1 MKLSKTKTPML
12 LNLFE
17 NIESIVSEFEI
28 DDYERWAKD
37 EDKLRKNTE
46 VVEAFKKRY
55 IILYADYEY
64 ENYSGDAY
72 VLGFDKEKG
81 TWFEV
86 HGSHCSC
93 YGLEGQWE
101 PEYFNT
107 LQDLKNVL
115 AKRNWYAEKPYAYEA
130 RSNSLDLQKWLEL

>member
-28 DDYERWAKD
+28 DNYERW
-37 EDKLRKNTE
+37 TST
-46 VVEAFKKRY
+46 VEAFKKRY

-72 VLGFDKEKG
+72 VLGFDKEMGEKG

-101 PEYFNT
+101 PEYYNT
-107 LQDLKNVL
+107 LQDLKNML

-130 RSNSLDLQKWLEL
+130 RSNSLDLQKWLQL